1 VDHELF
7 YVAYLNRSNGVLR
20 CEMLSKGGISGTV
33 VDIKLILNR
42 AILLKASGILLSH
55 NHPSGNLQ
63 PSEEDKEIT
72 KKIKEGSRI
81 FDIQLLD
88 HIIVGHSEYFS
99 FADEGIL

>member
-1 VDHELF
+1 MEF
-7 YVAYLNRSNGVLR
+7 CS
-20 CEMLSKGGISGTV
+20 
-33 VDIKLILNR
+33 
-42 AILLKASGILLSH
+42 SH